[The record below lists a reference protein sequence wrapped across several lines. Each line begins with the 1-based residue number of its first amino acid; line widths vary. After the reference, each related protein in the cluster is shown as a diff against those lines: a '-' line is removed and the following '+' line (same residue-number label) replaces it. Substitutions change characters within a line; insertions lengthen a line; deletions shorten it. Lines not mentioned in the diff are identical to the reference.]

1 MTVKTRVVVDPLTR
15 IEGHLRVEAVVDN
28 GTVVEARSAG
38 TLYRGFEQIL
48 RGRDPLDAVQ
58 LTQRFCGVCP
68 TAHAVASSQCLD
80 HAFGIVP
87 PDNGRIIRNLIQGAN
102 YIQSH
107 ILHFYHLASLDF
119 VRGPEFPPFV
129 PRYEADYR
137 LPKRTSDELLAHY
150 VQALHIRL
158 KAHEM
163 SAVFSGKMPH
173 CASVVPGG
181 VTVTPTVDKVTTF
194 LWRLRELRDFINNVY
209 VPDVLS
215 VAEVYRDYAE
225 VGRGCGAFLSYGA
238 FDLDNEPDVT
248 KRSRFF
254 AMGRCRGGA
263 VEPVDPAR
271 ITEDVRY
278 SWYQSPSHQAPAAG
292 DTIPDPAKATAYSWL
307 KAPRYDNA
315 VYEVGPL
322 ARAAVGRA
330 SGRNAR
336 LVKAIDEALATL
348 RLTPEHLPS
357 VVGRHLARAL
367 ETQLVADSMADWVLQ
382 IKLDQAVATPHVIPD
397 EAQGCGLWDASRG
410 ALGHWIAIRN
420 KRIDRYQAV
429 VPTTWNA
436 SPHDDRDQPG
446 PMEQALVGAPVKDP
460 ANPFSLARIVR
471 SFDPCIACA
480 VHVLTPRGVVL
491 QKIPLSPGPWVT
503 QPNGS

>member
-1 MTVKTRVVVDPLTR
+1 MSTRVVVDPLTR

-28 GTVVEARSAG
+28 GVVVEARSAG

-48 RGRDPLDAVQ
+48 QGRDPLDAVQ

-80 HAFGIVP
+80 SALGIVP

-137 LPKRTSDELLAHY
+137 LPRATSDDIVGHY

-181 VTVTPTVDKVTTF
+181 VTVTPTIDKITTF

-209 VPDVLS
+209 LPDVMA

-225 VGRGCGAFLSYGA
+225 VGAGCRQLLSYGA
-238 FDLDNEPDVT
+238 FDLDAEPDVA
-248 KRSRFF
+248 KRSRSF
-254 AMGRCRGGA
+254 AMARWREGRL
-263 VEPVDPAR
+263 EPVDPAR
-271 ITEDVRY
+271 ITEHVKY
-278 SWYQSPSHQAPAAG
+278 SWYRSPSRLAPGAG
-292 DTIPDPAKATAYSWL
+292 ETVPDPAKPGAYTWL
-307 KAPRYDNA
+307 KAPRYDDG

-322 ARAAVGRA
+322 ARAVIARTN
-330 SGRNAR
+330 GRNPKH
-336 LVKAIDEALATL
+336 VKAIDAALAEL
-348 RLTPEHLPS
+348 RLRPEHLFS
-357 VVGRHLARAL
+357 VMGRHLARAI
-367 ETQLVADSMADWVLQ
+367 ETQLVADAMADWVLQ
-382 IKLDQAVATPHVIPD
+382 IKLDQPVATPHVMPD
-397 EAQGCGLWDASRG
+397 AAQGYGLWDASRG
-410 ALGHWIAIRN
+410 ALGHWIAIKN

-436 SPHDDRDQPG
+436 SPHDDRGTPG
-446 PMEQALVGAPVKDP
+446 PIEQALIGASVKNP
-460 ANPFSLARIVR
+460 GNPFSLARIVR

-480 VHVLTPRGVVL
+480 VHLVSPRRALL
-491 QKIPLSPGPWVT
+491 QTIPLTARPCPGPA
-503 QPNGS
+503 GA